1 MTAKTRT
8 TGLFAAIAL
17 LAGLSACVRN
27 PAPMT
32 KCIGDKPAVARVMDV
47 GPPNCPKG

>member
-8 TGLFAAIAL
+8 IGLLAAALL

-32 KCIGDKPAVARVMDV
+32 KCIGDEPAVARIMDV
-47 GPPNCPKG
+47 GPPNSPKG